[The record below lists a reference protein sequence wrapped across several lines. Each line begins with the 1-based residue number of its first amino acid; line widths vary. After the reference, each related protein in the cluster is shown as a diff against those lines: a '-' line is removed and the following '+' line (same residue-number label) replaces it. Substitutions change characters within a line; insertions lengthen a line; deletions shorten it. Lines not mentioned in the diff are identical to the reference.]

1 MLYYLSS
8 HERHVSSPFQSTT
21 ATAIT
26 TMSTPSPKPTP
37 TRRGTLN
44 FGLRRKS
51 SAASLTPSV
60 GSAGSP
66 PNSAPIVNGNG
77 NGHTEEPIAD
87 DNASVSSKTD
97 KRPPKKRMFS
107 LLAPRASKSSMPSV
121 DLNGHTQEPSEI
133 SEAGSDAAVNGAAS
147 TASLGSSFFSSP
159 RRGSGA
165 NKLAVEALTQE
176 KKRLEEQVQTLTTEK
191 TTLEADL
198 EAAKS
203 ETQRL
208 SEEAE
213 KNRGTWV
220 AEGAKAQEELAQK
233 DEEVKSL
240 TATLEEMK
248 EELTRTKASELELAV
263 YKESVTSDLEAKLAE
278 NEKRVRE
285 TVKEE
290 LGTDLAN
297 AQKTIELKDSTIE
310 RMIAEAAALQEQ
322 LAAAQKEAK
331 ELKDEREAWIQKET
345 DMQTQLGKVKGA
357 GGCSIM

>member
-1 MLYYLSS
+1 
-8 HERHVSSPFQSTT
+8 
-21 ATAIT
+21 
-26 TMSTPSPKPTP
+26 MSTPSPKPTP

-51 SAASLTPSV
+51 STASLTPSV

-133 SEAGSDAAVNGAAS
+133 SEAGSDAVNGAAS

-220 AEGAKAQEELAQK
+220 AVGAKAQEELAQK
-233 DEEVKSL
+233 AEEVKSL

-331 ELKDEREAWIQKET
+331 ELKDEKEAWIQKET